1 MKRLISLLLI
11 LCLALPAAV
20 LADGAPSSQFG
31 FRGWPY
37 RQGENGCSAGCSLG
51 CGQCRGD
58 GDCVQCPYCQSALCT
73 ACPAPTGT
81 PAPTTAPTRAPALSP
96 RPSSAPAATPSV
108 STGDYTTISLTTQE
122 QKVWN
127 LLNESRAANGL
138 HALPLDAALCRLA
151 RLKCQDMND
160 LGYFAHES
168 PTYGSAASMLREF
181 GYAFS
186 GVGENIA
193 HHANVEKADAAFMS
207 SPGHR
212 GNILG
217 RQWTRVGVGVCVD
230 KNGFVYVTQLF
241 AR

>member
-1 MKRLISLLLI
+1 
-11 LCLALPAAV
+11 
-20 LADGAPSSQFG
+20 
-31 FRGWPY
+31 
-37 RQGENGCSAGCSLG
+37 
-51 CGQCRGD
+51 
-58 GDCVQCPYCQSALCT
+58 
-73 ACPAPTGT
+73 
-81 PAPTTAPTRAPALSP
+81 
-96 RPSSAPAATPSV
+96 
-108 STGDYTTISLTTQE
+108 
-122 QKVWN
+122 
-127 LLNESRAANGL
+127 
-138 HALPLDAALCRLA
+138 
-151 RLKCQDMND
+151 
-160 LGYFAHES
+160 
-168 PTYGSAASMLREF
+168 MLREF